1 MSKKQNPVTPPA
13 DDNASPSVEV
23 DTLHAKVA
31 ELTADLQRTRADF
44 ENYRKRV
51 ELEKTAARQAGEQK
65 ATKALLPVLDTVERA
80 ITHVPDDIAGH
91 TWVKGITGLTKQLD
105 KITK

>member
-51 ELEKTAARQAGEQK
+51 ELEKTAARQAGEQR
-65 ATKALLPVLDTVERA
+65 LPRRYCRY
-80 ITHVPDDIAGH
+80 
-91 TWVKGITGLTKQLD
+91 
-105 KITK
+105 